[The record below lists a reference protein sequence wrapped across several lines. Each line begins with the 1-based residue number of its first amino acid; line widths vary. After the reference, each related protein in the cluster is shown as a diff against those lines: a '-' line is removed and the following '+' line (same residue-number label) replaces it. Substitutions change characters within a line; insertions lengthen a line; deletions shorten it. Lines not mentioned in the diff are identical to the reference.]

1 MPVILEIKMSLVNI
15 KKIFGSFNICIIY
28 LHVIETCLNVTIVM
42 FYFYHS
48 KNPSNIMKNVSNS
61 ISTYSWK
68 NAFLVKIYPSEHS
81 SWWRCLEDVVKT
93 SSRRL
98 QNVLTK
104 TNIFAS
110 LIRLTLL
117 IGLED
122 VLKTSC
128 KDVSKTF
135 SRLIIGNIITVLG
148 NTTSRLLRDVFKTF
162 QSRTA
167 KTVIYKRFA

>member
-1 MPVILEIKMSLVNI
+1 MEDLIRWNRGFLKYFWWTTMPVILEIKMSLVNI

-68 NAFLVKIYPSEHS
+68 NTFLVKKYPSEHS

-117 IGLED
+117 IGLQD

-135 SRLIIGNIITVLG
+135 SRRIIKLNC
-148 NTTSRLLRDVFKTF
+148 SW
-162 QSRTA
+162 
-167 KTVIYKRFA
+167 